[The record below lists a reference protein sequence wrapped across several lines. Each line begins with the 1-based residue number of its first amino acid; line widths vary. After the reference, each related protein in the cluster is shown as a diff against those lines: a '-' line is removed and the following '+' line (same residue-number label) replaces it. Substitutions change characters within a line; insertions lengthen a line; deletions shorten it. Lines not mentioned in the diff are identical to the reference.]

1 MASSNGN
8 KSDLALDDGFS
19 AIAWRDN
26 KLVLLDQRRLPA
38 AESYLELTTVA
49 DTARAIADM
58 VVRGAPAIGIT
69 AAFGAVLSLQQRVN
83 QGEEWRHGF
92 ARDMAMLEQ
101 SRPTAINLRWAIRRM
116 TAQVQK
122 SLAQGLTGSDLLQAA
137 ISEARSIHDEDIAA
151 NRKMGELGAELID
164 PCSGILTH
172 CNTGGLA
179 TGGIGTALGVIRAA
193 HALGRLSR
201 IFASETRPWLQ
212 GARLTAWELQKAH
225 IDAQLVVEGASA
237 ALMRDG
243 AIDWV
248 IVGADRIAANGDVAN
263 KIGTY
268 AHAVSAHH
276 HGVKFMVVAPLSTID
291 WNTARGADIPIEQR
305 ASSEITRYQDKAVAP
320 QGFRAWNPAF
330 DVTPASLV
338 SAIVTEAG
346 VVKHPDAERMRAVL
360 QKSAD

>member
-1 MASSNGN
+1 MASNNGN
-8 KSDLALDDGFS
+8 KGGLTLDDAFS
-19 AIAWRDN
+19 AIAWRDD
-26 KLVLLDQRRLPA
+26 KLVLLDQRLLPGR
-38 AESYLELTTVA
+38 ESYLELTTVS

-58 VVRGAPAIGIT
+58 VVRGAPAIGIS
-69 AAFGAVLSLQQRVN
+69 AAYGAVLSLQQRL
-83 QGEEWRHGF
+83 QAGKDWQQGF

-101 SRPTAINLRWAIRRM
+101 SRPTAINLRWAIQRM
-116 TAQVQK
+116 MALVQR
-122 SLAQGLTGSDLLQAA
+122 SLAQGLNGSALVQAA
-137 ISEARSIHDEDIAA
+137 VAEARSMHEDDIAA
-151 NRKMGELGAELID
+151 NRKMAELGAALID
-164 PCSGILTH
+164 PCSGVLTH

-179 TGGIGTALGVIRAA
+179 TGGIGTALGVIRMA

-225 IDAQLVVEGASA
+225 IDAQLIVEGASA

-276 HGVKFMVVAPLSTID
+276 HKVRFMVVAPLSTID
-291 WNTARGADIPIEQR
+291 WKTASGADIPIEQR

-330 DVTPASLV
+330 DVTPAALI

-346 VVKHPDAERMRAVL
+346 VVKHPDAKRMRDVL
-360 QKSAD
+360 QKSPQ